1 MEPKAPEPMTTTSTA
16 WVPGEPAEFGD
27 VPGVAG
33 AMSGEP
39 RAVRGLFVGDRA
51 PAAQEVEVH
60 ALVRLQDVVEEHAE
74 VAAGDPVGPRSP
86 RGLAPRDLLVRHPQ
100 GQAPLGHAE
109 LEIVCRLM

>member
-1 MEPKAPEPMTTTSTA
+1 MTTTSTA

-60 ALVRLQDVVEEHAE
+60 ALVRLRAA
-74 VAAGDPVGPRSP
+74 VATRPCAARSP
-86 RGLAPRDLLVRHPQ
+86 RPAPAGSGAARARRARSRRRS
-100 GQAPLGHAE
+100 APGPAA
-109 LEIVCRLM
+109 RPPRTRG